1 MDETCNELWAYST
14 HESCW
19 HQEVGFWVTKH
30 RNTLSRSWLARSV
43 WPLVWGWNPEDKLTV
58 APSSRQ
64 NSLQNLDTNWGPL
77 SETTS
82 AGRPWMRKTW
92 STTVA
97 AVSLA
102 EGNLGKGIKWAAFEN
117 RSTTVKTTI
126 LPREGGRAVTKSSAI
141 WDQGLEGTDSG
152 WSNPSGGRLEVLPRA
167 QTEQAKT
174 NSRIS
179 RAMAR
184 HQNRCLIRNMVRPI
198 PGWQATLEQW
208 PHWMTLDRNPSGTNN
223 RPIGHPGGGVTPSK
237 AVRTFD
243 SISQV
248 TAETTNL
255 SGIMHSGDTGRSE
268 MSKIRDKASGLMF
281 LEPGR

>member
-1 MDETCNELWAYST
+1 MKVADTRKWDSEWPNIATP
-14 HESCW
+14 
-19 HQEVGFWVTKH
+19 
-30 RNTLSRSWLARSV
+30 LSRSGLARSV
-43 WPLVWGWNPEDKLTV
+43 WPLVWGVKTQKTNSQSPPVVD
-58 APSSRQ
+58 R

-82 AGRPWMRKTW
+82 AGRPWSKDVINYRSRCLLGWGQFGQGNKMGRLREPVHYGK
-92 STTVA
+92 TTV
-97 AVSLA
+97 
-102 EGNLGKGIKWAAFEN
+102 
-117 RSTTVKTTI
+117 

-167 QTEQAKT
+167 RLSRPKQTLGV
-174 NSRIS
+174 S

-223 RPIGHPGGGVTPSK
+223 RPVGHPGGGRYPFQGRADLRFDLPSDC
-237 AVRTFD
+237 RD
-243 SISQV
+243 
-248 TAETTNL
+248 NHL

>member
-1 MDETCNELWAYST
+1 MKVADTRKWDSEWPNIAT
-14 HESCW
+14 
-19 HQEVGFWVTKH
+19 
-30 RNTLSRSWLARSV
+30 TLSRSWLARS
-43 WPLVWGWNPEDKLTV
+43 GLTV
-58 APSSRQ
+58 GLKGETQ
-64 NSLQNLDTNWGPL
+64 KTNSQSPPVVPTKLSPNLDTNWGPL

-117 RSTTVKTTI
+117 RPLRLKQ
-126 LPREGGRAVTKSSAI
+126 PYYPGEGGRAVTKSSAI

-152 WSNPSGGRLEVLPRA
+152 WSNPSGGRLEVLTPAA

-184 HQNRCLIRNMVRPI
+184 QPRIV
-198 PGWQATLEQW
+198 
-208 PHWMTLDRNPSGTNN
+208 
-223 RPIGHPGGGVTPSK
+223 V
-237 AVRTFD
+237 
-243 SISQV
+243 
-248 TAETTNL
+248 
-255 SGIMHSGDTGRSE
+255 
-268 MSKIRDKASGLMF
+268 
-281 LEPGR
+281 

>member
-1 MDETCNELWAYST
+1 MKVADTRKWDSEWPNIATPSRDPGWPAQSDRWSEGETQKT
-14 HESCW
+14 
-19 HQEVGFWVTKH
+19 
-30 RNTLSRSWLARSV
+30 
-43 WPLVWGWNPEDKLTV
+43 
-58 APSSRQ
+58 
-64 NSLQNLDTNWGPL
+64 NSQSPDTNWGPL

-117 RSTTVKTTI
+117 RSTTVKTTV

-184 HQNRCLIRNMVRPI
+184 HQNRCLTKNMVRPI

-223 RPIGHPGGGVTPSK
+223 RPVGHPGGGVTPSK
-237 AVRTFD
+237 AVRTFRFD
-243 SISQV
+243 LPSDCRDNQSLRYDALGRHRAVRNIKNAWQ
-248 TAETTNL
+248 
-255 SGIMHSGDTGRSE
+255 GIGFDVLWTRPIGDGKIKTSE
-268 MSKIRDKASGLMF
+268 K
-281 LEPGR
+281 